1 MAKVMIFID
10 GTWLYRNIFRL
21 KESYGQRDFR
31 IDFGKLPEVLALEV
45 GRQMGSTQDLDVVRT
60 NLFGSYASNCDPR
73 DEDAVQSQQDFYD
86 ILKEEYHY
94 ELEIFPIDFKGKRLR
109 KADRQQEDSF
119 SPKEKCVDIAL
130 ATSMLYYAAIPYAYD
145 IAIVV
150 AGDRD
155 FKPVLQHARRLGK
168 RVAIASIK
176 GNCAWELADLKDAYR
191 LKDFDTIWLDDL
203 LSELELKYERHQL
216 ECQSPKH
223 KGERKVWTTVYP
235 RKGRKFYC
243 PECQD
248 EFARQKQKVQ
258 QEYEAMH
265 PDSMQPAENGVG
277 AADSGNGNGR
287 DTHESTVGS
296 NLTGFVSKK
305 VADRGYGFINT
316 SDGRQYFF
324 HFSDLSSEVE
334 FEDVQEGFEVV
345 FEIKNEPANGKA
357 GAAKNVCALVG

>member
-10 GTWLYRNIFRL
+10 GTWLYRNIYRL

-31 IDFGKLPEVLALEV
+31 IDFGKLSEVLAEEV
-45 GRQMGSTQDLDVVRT
+45 GKQMGSSQDLDVVRT

-109 KADRQQEDSF
+109 KADRPPEDPF
-119 SPKEKCVDIAL
+119 TPKEKCVDIAL
-130 ATSMLYYAAIPYAYD
+130 ATSMLYYSAIPYAYD
-145 IAIVV
+145 IAIAVV
-150 AGDRD
+150 GDRD
-155 FKPVLQHARRLGK
+155 FKPVLQHVRRLGK

-176 GNCAWELADLKDAYR
+176 GNCAWELSDLKDESR
-191 LKDFDTIWLDDL
+191 LKDYDTIWLDDL

-223 KGERKVWTTVYP
+223 KGDRKVWTTVYP
-235 RKGRKFYC
+235 RKGRRFYC
-243 PECQD
+243 SDCQE
-248 EFARQKQKVQ
+248 EFSRLKLKAQ
-258 QEYEAMH
+258 QEYEALN
-265 PDSMQPAENGVG
+265 PEAETAMG
-277 AADSGNGNGR
+277 SGTGTESSESPVQDASVQDIGR
-287 DTHESTVGS
+287 K
-296 NLTGFVSKK
+296 LTGTVTKK

-316 SDGRQYFF
+316 PDGRQYFF

-334 FEDVQEGFEVV
+334 FDDVYEGFEVV

-357 GAAKNVCALVG
+357 GAAKNVTAKSE